1 MVVNKGLMYSVVLKY
16 TKRKAVVADMITPPL
31 RLMDRCTYFSLFTAV
46 LLAVNGPLA
55 VEVVCKRSS
64 LPRHSLLFLKCS
76 AGGGEFAWRVG
87 LEGLAGDRT

>member
-1 MVVNKGLMYSVVLKY
+1 M
-16 TKRKAVVADMITPPL
+16 
-31 RLMDRCTYFSLFTAV
+31 

-76 AGGGEFAWRVG
+76 AGGGEFASRVG